1 MKKLLVLSFLTFAC
15 MGLCSCGGE
24 KEASESSTSSKTS
37 SSEKSSEQSSEKS
50 SYKTTSE
57 FHF

>member
-24 KEASESSTSSKTS
+24 KEASGSSTSSKTS
-37 SSEKSSEQSSEKS
+37 SSEKSSEKS
-50 SYKTTSE
+50 SKTKITTSE
-57 FHF
+57 FEF